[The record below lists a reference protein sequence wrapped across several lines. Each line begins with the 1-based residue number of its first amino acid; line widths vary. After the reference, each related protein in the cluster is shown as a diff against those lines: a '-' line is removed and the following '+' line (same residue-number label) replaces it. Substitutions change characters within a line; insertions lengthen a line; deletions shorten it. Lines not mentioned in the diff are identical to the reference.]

1 MAYTTTIY
9 DPKEGLER
17 INEDIKKFDEKRFLV
32 ALNYKNWNETE
43 IELMSKEISEYLIKL
58 EKEHIRLIEFAKN
71 FNKEFVTDNNR
82 CFSTALKLL
91 RKLRS
96 GVSEVKRI
104 YKKFC
109 PRPPR
114 CRFYYKATT
123 DKKRSAFDYSY
134 LSINSYQLTLFPLD
148 SEIYPLCVRGL
159 YHEIGKF
166 FHQLSLSL
174 GLCLKVLAD
183 EEEIRKDSDY
193 CNYLFEKLK
202 KEVMKEMIGI
212 ISLMPSDADFFQ
224 EEHNPAI
231 ASLKKFSSIEAWVSH
246 GFHNFQKNDVKYLIL
261 KEAREEEKRGDIT
274 QEEMVIF
281 GNFPDR
287 IRMIRN
293 IINHF
298 DDLLPEDYHRRKLDA
313 KTIAMFMQWC
323 GANNETLFV
332 NYFNKLYENNPN
344 HSHKIIQKNAVNTAK
359 NNLIADKEQ
368 YNDFVQRLQNLHFI
382 PSTAEKIV
390 C

>member
-183 EEEIRKDSDY
+183 EESGDRGTVFNLLRGNIRGVY
-193 CNYLFEKLK
+193 RY
-202 KEVMKEMIGI
+202 
-212 ISLMPSDADFFQ
+212 Q
-224 EEHNPAI
+224 EHNPRQHV
-231 ASLKKFSSIEAWVSH
+231 FCFE
-246 GFHNFQKNDVKYLIL
+246 G
-261 KEAREEEKRGDIT
+261 
-274 QEEMVIF
+274 
-281 GNFPDR
+281 
-287 IRMIRN
+287 
-293 IINHF
+293 
-298 DDLLPEDYHRRKLDA
+298 
-313 KTIAMFMQWC
+313 
-323 GANNETLFV
+323 
-332 NYFNKLYENNPN
+332 
-344 HSHKIIQKNAVNTAK
+344 
-359 NNLIADKEQ
+359 
-368 YNDFVQRLQNLHFI
+368 
-382 PSTAEKIV
+382 
-390 C
+390 